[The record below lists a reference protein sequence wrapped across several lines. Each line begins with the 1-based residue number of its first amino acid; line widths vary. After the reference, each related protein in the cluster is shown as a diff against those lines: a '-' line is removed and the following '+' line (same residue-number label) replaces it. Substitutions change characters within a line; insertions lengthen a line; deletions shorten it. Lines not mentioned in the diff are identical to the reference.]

1 MVMTVLAVLAVLIL
15 PGLPTVLALRLRPM
29 MAAASLA
36 PLSLTLIAASA
47 ELGSLM
53 GIPWNVGTPLVLGLV
68 LGAVLWLP
76 GRRLRRRR
84 EVPADGTSPADEGN
98 REDGAD
104 SRTTRADAAASSS
117 VHRFF
122 ASRRGEATAI
132 IAGLLLGGGLLLAQ
146 SLRMMGSLHTI
157 SQTYDNV
164 FHLNAIRHILRA
176 GDASAW
182 VVGGMTRLEGQEGY
196 YPALWHQT
204 ASLAVQ
210 LTGGD
215 IVLPSNVLML
225 AVGCLV
231 WPLGVVALVRTVTG
245 ASPVGWFLAGALA
258 GISVAMPLTL
268 MGWGIVLPYL
278 LSLSLMPM
286 VVLLAAHIAGLGPRQ
301 EPRHEH
307 GAGAPP
313 LGVLRLVVLTPF
325 FLAAVTLA
333 HPQGVFV
340 GIVLCVP
347 ILVWA
352 TGAHLVD
359 AIRRIPGAVGRLWPT
374 AVLAIVAVGMT
385 ALTWTRFRPPQSS
398 AVWEPNASRIE
409 AFGQVAS
416 LSPNDTPTWEPF
428 GMLMLVAVLAVLIGS
443 RSRWLLA
450 SWAAAAVLSFATRSE
465 PMGELRYLL
474 TGNWYSDNN
483 RIAAIPLIVAVPILA
498 VGLDAVA
505 RRAARS
511 WPVMQSSA
519 GPVLVVALAMVL
531 IVMSVLSPAN
541 RASRGYLATQW
552 QDQELLTDDER
563 ELLERL
569 PEVVPEDAV
578 IATNAWNG
586 SSLAYAISDRP
597 VLNTYMGFQAEPAV
611 HLLNARLDE
620 AHVDPE
626 VCDAAAELDV
636 EYALDFGPREIHG
649 RSATY
654 TGLNEISEDGAAE
667 VVLQVGDAKLLR
679 MLPCTGVDG
688 QLNDL
693 SD

>member
-15 PGLPTVLALRLRPM
+15 PGLPTVLALRLRPL
-29 MAAASLA
+29 MAGASVA

-53 GIPWNVGTPLVLGLV
+53 AIPWNVGTPLVLGLL
-68 LGAVLWLP
+68 LGAVLSLP
-76 GRRLRRRR
+76 GRRLRRRP
-84 EVPADGTSPADEGN
+84 EVPSDGPRAHETSADGTPSMDVDAGAPSPAQ
-98 REDGAD
+98 
-104 SRTTRADAAASSS
+104 S
-117 VHRFF
+117 FF
-122 ASRRGEATAI
+122 ASRRGEAAAI
-132 IAGLLLGGGLLLAQ
+132 IGGLLLGTGLLLAH
-146 SLRMMGSLHTI
+146 SLRMMGSLNTV

-164 FHLNAIRHILRA
+164 FHLNAIRHVLRA
-176 GDASAW
+176 GDGSAW
-182 VVGGMTRLEGQEGY
+182 VVGGMTRLEGNEGF
-196 YPALWHQT
+196 YPAMWHQA

-210 LTGGD
+210 LSGGD
-215 IVLPSNVLML
+215 IVLPSNLLML
-225 AVGCLV
+225 TVGCLV

-245 ASPVGWFLAGALA
+245 AGPVGWFLAGALA
-258 GISVAMPLTL
+258 GISVAMPQTL

-278 LSLSLMPM
+278 LSLSMMPM
-286 VVLLAAHIAGLGPRQ
+286 VVLVAAHIAGMGPARA
-301 EPRHEH
+301 R
-307 GAGAPP
+307 GIDMSP
-313 LGVLRLVVLTPF
+313 LGVLRLAVLTPV

-352 TGAHLVD
+352 TGAHLVG
-359 AIRRIPGAVGRLWPT
+359 AIRRIPGAARRLWPT
-374 AVLAIVAVGMT
+374 AALAVAAVGMT

-409 AFGQVAS
+409 AFGQVVS
-416 LSPNDTPTWEPF
+416 LSPNDAPTWEPF
-428 GMLMLVAVLAVLIGS
+428 GVVMLVAVLGVLFGS

-450 SWAAAAVLSFATRSE
+450 SWAAAAALSFATRSE
-465 PMGELRYLL
+465 PMGDLRYLL
-474 TGNWYSDNN
+474 TGNWYSDSN
-483 RIAAIPLIVAVPILA
+483 RIAAVPLIVAVPILA
-498 VGLDAVA
+498 VGLDAA
-505 RRAARS
+505 TRRAVRS
-511 WPVMQSSA
+511 WPVLRGSS
-519 GPVLVVALAMVL
+519 GPALVVALALVL
-531 IVMSVLSPAN
+531 IIMSVVSPAN
-541 RASRGYLATQW
+541 RASRGYLATRW

-569 PEVVPEDAV
+569 PDVVPEDAV

-597 VLNTYMGFQAEPAV
+597 VLNTYMGFQAEPPV

-620 AHVDPE
+620 ANTAPE

-688 QLNDL
+688 QLNDF